1 MAISAGL
8 VSFFVRIALRMAA
21 SLTEKQ
27 EQMAVGTLIDER
39 EDAVLAR
46 AEDGDRSSA
55 MAEAEP
61 PRALN
66 RDVVERADI
75 FPDEIHVTPP
85 RTPAGGRI
93 RGRPR
98 PSPARPRILLHE
110 GLGMQEA
117 RMKDAPAL
125 GSSTRRFFT

>member
-1 MAISAGL
+1 MPARRTVAISAGL

-46 AEDGDRSSA
+46 AEDGDRPSA

-61 PRALN
+61 PRAL
-66 RDVVERADI
+66 RSMSRLHER
-75 FPDEIHVTPP
+75 
-85 RTPAGGRI
+85 RQAGEFVGVHALLPL
-93 RGRPR
+93 GPG
-98 PSPARPRILLHE
+98 ILLHE